1 MATSLSSRIL
11 LTLGAVAALAAPAAP
26 AAAQTNVALGGTV
39 SLAAGSVNGVGL
51 GTLTDGKFVP
61 DLQGWTTGSVWW
73 NGTGA
78 VLEVDL
84 GGSFNVMGIISQ
96 VDNNDTYRITFRNP
110 GTLLFGN
117 AFDFTPPDNTG
128 LRTFPNP
135 ANNAEIG
142 NLPGTVLADRIR
154 FEAVSGDNS
163 YSVTEIQVFGTAT
176 TTTPEPATIALTGL
190 GLAGL
195 GLVAR
200 RRRA

>member
-1 MATSLSSRIL
+1 MATSLSSRFL
-11 LTLGAVAALAAPAAP
+11 LTLGAVAALSAP

-39 SLAAGSVNGVGL
+39 SLAAGSVTGVGL
-51 GTLTDGKFVP
+51 GTLTDGNFVP

-73 NGTGA
+73 TGTGA

-96 VDNNDTYRITFRNP
+96 VDNNDTYRITFRDP

-142 NLPGTVLADRIR
+142 NLPGTILADRIR
-154 FEAVSGDNS
+154 FQAIGGDNS
-163 YSVTEIQVFGTAT
+163 YSVTEIQVFGT